1 MSQNLEFRITAS
13 DQASRVVASVQKK
26 VTDFGKDIGQSIV
39 AIAGPMALASMAISK
54 ISQKMEEAKQ
64 RSKEAFDWG
73 SGLSKSARQMGVSVT
88 DFQRIESAAADTGM
102 SVTEVGDAFK
112 AANNLIQQAKQGN
125 LAAAESLATM
135 GFNLMELDKIKPED
149 VIRRIG
155 EAMATAEDPA
165 DKLKIAIGAL
175 GKEGEKLQGILAKG
189 FDIAGAFKAKD
200 GLSDAEQ
207 DFLAKS
213 DAEARGKANRQRLIE
228 ARRGLTEK
236 FLEEDPAGQRIVAAE
251 RAKLR
256 GQMGVG
262 AGMPGGGS
270 IGGVIGVGTLSKSD
284 QIQNEVQRILAE
296 RAAAAVKP
304 PTAEAVSA
312 AGGLIAKAEED
323 AKPPAAKLKPD
334 KVAPSPS
341 VAGMEFSSLRA
352 IGGAMAGDSS
362 IRGTEEER
370 TEIARQ
376 IRDRLDKLIEQ
387 NQPSIDF
394 TKNIGRAFAPIG
406 RIFNK

>member
-73 SGLSKSARQMGVSVT
+73 TGLSKSARQMGVSVT

-149 VIRRIG
+149 VIQRIG
-155 EAMATAEDPA
+155 EAMATAVDPA
-165 DKLKIAIGAL
+165 DKLKIAIGGL
-175 GKEGEKLQGILAKG
+175 GKEGEKLQGVLAKG
-189 FDIAGAFKAKD
+189 FDIAGAFRVTRD
-200 GLSDAEQ
+200 DDLSDEEAEI
-207 DFLAKS
+207 LAKAERDARTKERREKVAAARAQS
-213 DAEARGKANRQRLIE
+213 VETFLREDPDAERLMRKFFMGDRPGTMPVLDKRKLSE
-228 ARRGLTEK
+228 APGMQAMVREELARR
-236 FLEEDPAGQRIVAAE
+236 AE
-251 RAKLR
+251 
-256 GQMGVG
+256 
-262 AGMPGGGS
+262 
-270 IGGVIGVGTLSKSD
+270 
-284 QIQNEVQRILAE
+284 
-296 RAAAAVKP
+296 AAAVTP
-304 PTAEAVSA
+304 PTPEAVSA

-323 AKPPAAKLKPD
+323 AKPAADKVKPG

-376 IRDRLDKLIEQ
+376 IRDRLDTLIEQ

>member
-135 GFNLMELDKIKPED
+135 GFSLMELDKIKPED
-149 VIRRIG
+149 VIQRIG
-155 EAMATAEDPA
+155 EAMATAVDPA
-165 DKLKIAIGAL
+165 DKLKIAIGGL
-175 GKEGEKLQGILAKG
+175 GKEGEKLQGVLAKG
-189 FDIAGAFKAKD
+189 FDIAGALRGTRD
-200 GLSDAEQ
+200 DDLSDEEAEI
-207 DFLAKS
+207 LAKTERDARTKERREKIAGARQQS
-213 DAEARGKANRQRLIE
+213 VETFLREDPDAERLIRKFVMGDAPGRMPVLDKE
-228 ARRGLTEK
+228 ALSKAPGMQAMVREELARRAE
-236 FLEEDPAGQRIVAAE
+236 AARVA
-251 RAKLR
+251 
-256 GQMGVG
+256 
-262 AGMPGGGS
+262 
-270 IGGVIGVGTLSKSD
+270 
-284 QIQNEVQRILAE
+284 N
-296 RAAAAVKP
+296 P
-304 PTAEAVSA
+304 PTPEAVSA

-323 AKPPAAKLKPD
+323 AKPAADKVKPG

>member
-54 ISQKMEEAKQ
+54 ITQKMEEAKQ
-64 RSKEAFDWG
+64 KSKEAFDWG
-73 SGLSKSARQMGVSVT
+73 TGLSKSARQMGVSVT
-88 DFQRIESAAADTGM
+88 DFQRIEYAAADTGM

-125 LAAAESLATM
+125 LAAAESLAAM
-135 GFNLMELDKIKPED
+135 GFSLMELDKIKPED

-175 GKEGEKLQGILAKG
+175 GKEGEKLQAILAKG

-200 GLSDAEQ
+200 GMTDAEA
-207 DFLAKS
+207 DFLAEK
-213 DAEARGKANRQRLIE
+213 DAEARGKANRERLVE
-228 ARRGLTEK
+228 ARRGITEK
-236 FLEEDPAGQRIVAAE
+236 FLEEDPFGKQLVEKE
-251 RAKLR
+251 RARIAALAGPAG
-256 GQMGVG
+256 GQ
-262 AGMPGGGS
+262 AGMSNFGITAGS
-270 IGGVIGVGTLSKSD
+270 ISSTD
-284 QIQNEVQRILAE
+284 RIQNIVQAELAR
-296 RAAAAVKP
+296 RAAAAVKT
-304 PTAEAVSA
+304 PTPEAIKNAEDLKNV
-312 AGGLIAKAEED
+312 AEE
-323 AKPPAAKLKPD
+323 AARPAAEKLKPE
-334 KVAPSPS
+334 KVKASPS

-362 IRGTEEER
+362 IRGTAEER

-394 TKNIGRAFAPIG
+394 TKNIASAFAPIG
-406 RIFNK
+406 RLFKK

>member
-73 SGLSKSARQMGVSVT
+73 TGLSKSARQMGVSVT

-135 GFNLMELDKIKPED
+135 GFSLMELDKIKPED

-175 GKEGEKLQGILAKG
+175 GKEGEKLQAILAKG
-189 FDIAGAFKAKD
+189 FDIAGAFQNKD
-200 GLSDAEQ
+200 GLTDAEAE
-207 DFLAKS
+207 FLAKS
-213 DAEARGKANRQRLIE
+213 DADARGKANRERLIQ
-228 ARRGLTEK
+228 ARQGLTQK
-236 FLEEDPAGQRIVAAE
+236 FLEEDPEGKRLVEKE
-251 RAKLR
+251 RARIAALAGPAG
-256 GQMGVG
+256 GQAAA
-262 AGMPGGGS
+262 AGFGITAGS
-270 IGGVIGVGTLSKSD
+270 ISGND

-304 PTAEAVSA
+304 PTPEAVSA

-323 AKPPAAKLKPD
+323 AKPPADKVKPG

-376 IRDRLDKLIEQ
+376 IRDRLDTLIEQ

>member
-73 SGLSKSARQMGVSVT
+73 TGLSKSARQMGVSVT

-135 GFNLMELDKIKPED
+135 GFSLMELDKIKPED

-200 GLSDAEQ
+200 GLSDAEAE
-207 DFLAKS
+207 FLAKS
-213 DAEARGKANRQRLIE
+213 DAEARGKANRERLVE

-236 FLEEDPAGQRIVAAE
+236 FLEEDPEGKRLVEKE
-251 RAKLR
+251 RARIAALAGPAG
-256 GQMGVG
+256 GQAAA
-262 AGMPGGGS
+262 AGFGITAGS
-270 IGGVIGVGTLSKSD
+270 ISTND

-304 PTAEAVSA
+304 PTPEAVSA

-323 AKPPAAKLKPD
+323 AKPAADKVKPG

>member
-73 SGLSKSARQMGVSVT
+73 TGLSKSARQMGVSVT

-200 GLSDAEQ
+200 GLSDAEAE
-207 DFLAKS
+207 FLAKS
-213 DAEARGKANRQRLIE
+213 DAEARGKANRERLVE

-236 FLEEDPAGQRIVAAE
+236 FLEEDPEGKRLVEKE
-251 RAKLR
+251 RARIAAL
-256 GQMGVG
+256 
-262 AGMPGGGS
+262 AGPAGGRAAAAGFGITAGS
-270 IGGVIGVGTLSKSD
+270 ISGSD

-323 AKPPAAKLKPD
+323 AKPAADKVKPG
-334 KVAPSPS
+334 KVAPAPS

>member
-1 MSQNLEFRITAS
+1 
-13 DQASRVVASVQKK
+13 
-26 VTDFGKDIGQSIV
+26 
-39 AIAGPMALASMAISK
+39 
-54 ISQKMEEAKQ
+54 
-64 RSKEAFDWG
+64 
-73 SGLSKSARQMGVSVT
+73 
-88 DFQRIESAAADTGM
+88 M

-135 GFNLMELDKIKPED
+135 GFSLMELDKIKPED

-200 GLSDAEQ
+200 GLSDAEAE
-207 DFLAKS
+207 FLAKS
-213 DAEARGKANRQRLIE
+213 DAEARGKANRERLVE

-236 FLEEDPAGQRIVAAE
+236 FLEEDPEGKRLVEKE
-251 RAKLR
+251 RARIAALAGPAG
-256 GQMGVG
+256 GQAAA
-262 AGMPGGGS
+262 AGFGITAGS
-270 IGGVIGVGTLSKSD
+270 ISTND

-304 PTAEAVSA
+304 PTPEAVSA

-323 AKPPAAKLKPD
+323 AKPAADKVKPG

>member
-73 SGLSKSARQMGVSVT
+73 TGLSKSARQMGVSVT

-200 GLSDAEQ
+200 GLSDAEAE
-207 DFLAKS
+207 FLAKS
-213 DAEARGKANRQRLIE
+213 DAEARGKANRERLVE

-236 FLEEDPAGQRIVAAE
+236 FLEEDPEGKRLVEKE
-251 RAKLR
+251 RARIAAL
-256 GQMGVG
+256 
-262 AGMPGGGS
+262 AGPAGGRAAAAGFGITAGS
-270 IGGVIGVGTLSKSD
+270 ISGND

-304 PTAEAVSA
+304 PTAEAVGA
-312 AGGLIAKAEED
+312 AGGLIKKAEED

>member
-73 SGLSKSARQMGVSVT
+73 TGLSKSARQMGVSVT

-200 GLSDAEQ
+200 GLTDAEAE
-207 DFLAKS
+207 FLAKS
-213 DAEARGKANRQRLIE
+213 DAEARGKANRERLTQ
-228 ARRGLTEK
+228 ARQGLTQK
-236 FLEEDPAGQRIVAAE
+236 FLEEDPEGKRLVEKE
-251 RAKLR
+251 RARIAALAGPAG
-256 GQMGVG
+256 GQAAA
-262 AGMPGGGS
+262 AGFGITAGS
-270 IGGVIGVGTLSKSD
+270 ISTND

-304 PTAEAVSA
+304 PTAEAIGA
-312 AGGLIAKAEED
+312 ADGLIKKAEED
-323 AKPPAAKLKPD
+323 AKPPADKVKPG